1 MQRNRLGFSSLA
13 FFGLVV
19 VAVAAACSSP
29 SPPPKA
35 PPGLTCPT
43 DPGEATPG
51 PADMHCMGM
60 PVQDVNPASCMNYDA
75 SSACGDDG
83 GAPGDDGGAA
93 GDDGGAA
100 GEGGAAGDEGGAGS
114 DGAAAATSECDYGA
128 TMFGPGSDGGGPVVV
143 EGDDDDCKYHVS
155 WTSSPICSSTL
166 GVNFTVTV
174 TYLGTDP
181 PVPVTDIPATEGVL
195 VEAFI
200 PKTLDAAC
208 DTMFQHF
215 SPTPFSPGHGLLQTS
230 PGVYFGSVIFDQ
242 PGEWTLR
249 FHIHEECSDLCANSP
264 HGHAAF
270 HINVP

>member
-1 MQRNRLGFSSLA
+1 MRTLRSALA
-13 FFGLVV
+13 PFG
-19 VAVAAACSSP
+19 VAVTCTIAACSTPTVTS
-29 SPPPKA
+29 SG
-35 PPGLTCPT
+35 PPGLTCSS
-43 DPGEATPG
+43 PGEATPG
-51 PADMHCMGM
+51 PADMHCVGQ

-83 GAPGDDGGAA
+83 GAPGDDGDGAGDDGGATGDDGGGA

-100 GEGGAAGDEGGAGS
+100 VAANA
-114 DGAAAATSECDYGA
+114 CDYGA

-155 WTSSPICSSTL
+155 WTSNPICQSLAL
-166 GVNFTVTV
+166 GVTFTVTV
-174 TYLGTDP
+174 TYLGTNP
-181 PVPVTDIPATEGVL
+181 PLPVTNIPADEGIL

-200 PKTLDAAC
+200 PKTLNAAC
-208 DTMFQHF
+208 DDMGVHY
-215 SPTPFSPGHGLLQTS
+215 SPTPFAPGHGLLQTS

-242 PGEWTLR
+242 AGEWTLR